1 MKLYSSGAGTNS
13 FGRVP
18 PLFGSKSTISRL
30 GERFRDGQY
39 SLVIFLFA
47 VLLLALCPAICK
59 SGGTCPPPP
68 GAQWSRRHCYTV
80 SKNKQINLK
89 LNVRRA
95 VQEV

>member
-47 VLLLALCPAICK
+47 VLLL
-59 SGGTCPPPP
+59 TVPPPRPQPFVP
-68 GAQWSRRHCYTV
+68 GVGCHHPHMNRGIDQRQSGQTA
-80 SKNKQINLK
+80 
-89 LNVRRA
+89 
-95 VQEV
+95 